1 MWDVDFIDKD
11 VGTQIMNKI
20 MDYVENPT
28 EDKLEYIVDTLIY
41 FSAHIDLTLI
51 RNDYRFTLSRNHFY
65 YAETLD
71 IPTYHV
77 IEPLVDRYRIRNRS
91 ALMQYLER
99 D

>member
-11 VGTQIMNKI
+11 VCTQIMNKI

-28 EDKLEYIVDTLIY
+28 EDKLDYIVDTLIY
-41 FSAHIDLTLI
+41 FNVHIDI
-51 RNDYRFTLSRNHFY
+51 GFVRNDYRFTLSRNRFY
-65 YAETLD
+65 HAEPLD
-71 IPTYHV
+71 IDAYRV
-77 IEPLVDRYRIRNRS
+77 IEPLVDRYRIRNHS